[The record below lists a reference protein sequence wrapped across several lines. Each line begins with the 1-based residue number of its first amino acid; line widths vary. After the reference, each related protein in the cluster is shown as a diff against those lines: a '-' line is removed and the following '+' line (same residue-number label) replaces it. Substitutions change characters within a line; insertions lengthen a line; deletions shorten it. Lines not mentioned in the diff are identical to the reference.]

1 MISWKLCHLMANKR
15 LLIILGNLKSLAF
28 RVTTHLMTIES
39 ILKAAKRAY
48 QKCLRSSRLPKVQI
62 FGRKNIYASLVSLIL
77 CGGIYSFWKDSGKP
91 LNSLSNSTNEQTDPP
106 KIIFNELPDNRMSRV
121 IKDAMVHSWKAYRMY
136 AWGMDVTN
144 PIKLSGS
151 EWMGAALTMI
161 DSLDTLWI
169 MGLTKEF
176 DDARGWI
183 AANLTF
189 NKNNDHINL
198 FETTIRV
205 LGGLLS
211 AYHLSEDDLFLQ
223 KANELGSLLLVAFHS
238 SSSFPLPD
246 LNFAHR
252 TAHHSPQ
259 YREACLSEMAV
270 QLEFNQ
276 LSILTNDVRFAASIY

>member
-1 MISWKLCHLMANKR
+1 
-15 LLIILGNLKSLAF
+15 
-28 RVTTHLMTIES
+28 MTIET
-39 ILKAAKRAY
+39 ILEAAKRAY
-48 QKCLRSSRLPKVQI
+48 QKCLRSSRLPKVQVKDFFFSHVRKSQI
-62 FGRKNIYASLVSLIL
+62 SGRKNIYALLVSLIL

-91 LNSLSNSTNEQTDPP
+91 LNSLSNSTTEQTDPP
-106 KIIFNELPDNRMSRV
+106 EIIFNELSDNRMSRV

-189 NKNNDHINL
+189 DKNNDHINL

-211 AYHLSEDDLFLQ
+211 AYHLSKDDLFLQ
-223 KANELGSLLLVAFHS
+223 KAVGPKS
-238 SSSFPLPD
+238 
-246 LNFAHR
+246 NFRADSQ
-252 TAHHSPQ
+252 TK
-259 YREACLSEMAV
+259 CLS
-270 QLEFNQ
+270 F
-276 LSILTNDVRFAASIY
+276 SSASLAHPFSLWFWVTLA